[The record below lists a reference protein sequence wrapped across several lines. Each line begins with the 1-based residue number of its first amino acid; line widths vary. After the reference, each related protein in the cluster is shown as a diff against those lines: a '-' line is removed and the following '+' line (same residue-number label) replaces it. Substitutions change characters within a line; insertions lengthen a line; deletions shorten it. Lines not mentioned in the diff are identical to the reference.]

1 MSNVV
6 FNTLNKTFNDISF
19 PFTNIVLG
27 AVLYGTPT
35 TRVAK
40 VGSPTLVRVKFPTA
54 PVLNRISKPV
64 APTFTRVQ

>member
-6 FNTLNKTFNDISF
+6 FNTLNKSFDTINF

-27 AVLYGTPT
+27 AVLFGTPT

-64 APTFTRVQ
+64 APTFTRVR